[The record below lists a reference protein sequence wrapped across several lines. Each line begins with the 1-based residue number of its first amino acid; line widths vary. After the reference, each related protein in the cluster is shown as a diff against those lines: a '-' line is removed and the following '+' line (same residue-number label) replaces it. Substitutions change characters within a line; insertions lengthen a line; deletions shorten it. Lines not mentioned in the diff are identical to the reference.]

1 MVSKSLLLPTVP
13 ISAHHKLGTSTHS
26 QPPNS
31 STTLYTNG
39 TASAPSQ
46 SPPPASPSSA
56 TSPPPSPPEPTPPHP
71 QPTPPYRSHQNLR
84 RRLPRHRREVHSLH
98 WRARRT
104 ILPRNRRPPLRRR
117 SHLVLRLLPHSRRPP
132 CRPSPSLMGRVV
144 RECRSERLRCYVC
157 ERAIRHRNQY
167 SLPHRPNQRLA
178 RLPYRVLC
186 GRHVQRTLSTTYGEN
201 VFVVGSVTQLGSWDP
216 ANTVPLQANGYSSAY
231 PLWSV
236 TVALP
241 AGTTFQYKY
250 LKKEVGGGAVWESDP
265 NRQFTVP
272 RSCATTTTENDV
284 WR

>member
-144 RECRSERLRCYVC
+144 RECRSESLRCYVC

-186 GRHVQRTLSTTYGEN
+186 GRHVQRTRKYHLRGEC
-201 VFVVGSVTQLGSWDP
+201 FRRWIRHAAGELGS
-216 ANTVPLQANGYSSAY
+216 GKYSAVAGEWVFECLSAVECDGCFTGRDDV
-231 PLWSV
+231 SIQV
-236 TVALP
+236 SEK
-241 AGTTFQYKY
+241 GGRGRGR
-250 LKKEVGGGAVWESDP
+250 VGE
-265 NRQFTVP
+265 
-272 RSCATTTTENDV
+272 
-284 WR
+284 